1 MLQTSKSPCYYML
14 VSAFFSFTLCY
25 MDPRFWG
32 KYTCQ
37 HDMTRVRVRVWVWD
51 PHRFRPTIYLH
62 NHTDNHQYTRL
73 AHGRKSCH
81 ETIFHYYPSFKGVDR
96 GLSWSWSCFGFF
108 PKINE
113 AMLEFRKLLRTLV
126 QNVDVCLFKSFLR
139 ALSYHRCKIFN
150 CVCIGARTS
159 SFVQSSPADITKGR
173 EGSHRTTWSCFG

>member
-1 MLQTSKSPCYYML
+1 MLLYASFSIFFLHPMLYGSPIL
-14 VSAFFSFTLCY
+14 
-25 MDPRFWG
+25 G
-32 KYTCQ
+32 KVPMSTW
-37 HDMTRVRVRVWVWD
+37 HDMTRVRVWD

-62 NHTDNHQYTRL
+62 NHTDNQQYTRL

-81 ETIFHYYPSFKGVDR
+81 DTIFHYYPSFKGVDR

-108 PKINE
+108 TKINE
-113 AMLEFRKLLRTLV
+113 AMLEFRKMLRTLV

-150 CVCIGARTS
+150 CVCIGARTN

-173 EGSHRTTWSCFG
+173 EGSHKTTWSCFG